1 MKVPIP
7 VSRLSGVGSIASR
20 VLAVVMLA
28 AVLLSACGDCPECES
43 ADCPFKCPPQKTCP
57 EFDVIAPD
65 LSCPLVD
72 IEAPPPCDEIVEQ
85 PEDIEDPKDTGPGKL
100 TVSLISSDTI
110 VSGIA
115 QFSAKVTAD
124 AAVMGVEFYVDTTR
138 IDTDLIPPYS
148 TTVNTSQFPDG
159 PHFVQVF
166 TASTDGLTASD
177 SKSITFDN
185 SPPLITKTVPA
196 ENDAVFFEDGPLHM
210 EMEVDD
216 VDAIK
221 NALFRANGLAVGEF
235 LAPPYFADVA
245 YESLFMD
252 INSLPKNVYLQ
263 FEATDYLQ
271 QKSEKAFNIMVRK
284 RHQWTYV
291 TLGEIWASAVR
302 YPNGNIVFGNNNN
315 RIYCLNPSGGKVW
328 EYTADGTIIVQPAL
342 DPGLDRAFFGTTA
355 GTVFAIDSGGSVAWT
370 KDISTPPGGALAYA
384 NGQLFVGGYAGKLYS
399 LNPGNGGEQWQVG
412 LPGYISAGVAVGVD
426 NKAYVGCQDN
436 KLYAVSNGSIQ
447 WSIPSAGEVWSTP
460 AIGPDQSVYFGS
472 NDGWVYAVTSAGGAK
487 WTEEITGQIWGRLLV
502 ASDGNVVVASTSKY
516 VTKLKADDGAVLWST
531 KTEGIS
537 YSSPVEGADGRLYI
551 GTTAGKI
558 FALNQDDGK
567 IKWTYTVGNS
577 IHATPLLVNEN
588 LYFGS
593 TDRNFYAI
601 YATPPN

>member
-1 MKVPIP
+1 MRASNLLVLMLCLFVVL
-7 VSRLSGVGSIASR
+7 VS
-20 VLAVVMLA
+20 A
-28 AVLLSACGDCPECES
+28 ACDDCPECES
-43 ADCPFKCPPQKTCP
+43 ADCPFKCPPAKQCP
-57 EFDVIAPD
+57 EFDVVTPD
-65 LSCPLVD
+65 ATCPLVD
-72 IEAPPPCDEIVEQ
+72 TEAPPPCKEIVEQ
-85 PEDIEDPKDTGPGKL
+85 PDEDVIEPVDAGPGLL
-100 TVSLISSDTI
+100 TVSLISDKTI

-115 QFSAKVTAD
+115 QFSAKVTAS

-185 SPPLITKTVPA
+185 SPPQITKTVPT
-196 ENDAVFFEDGPLHM
+196 EGDAVFFEDGPLHM

-221 NALFRANGLAVGEF
+221 NAIFRANGLEVGNF
-235 LAPPYFADVA
+235 LAPPFFADVN
-245 YESLFMD
+245 YEDLYMD
-252 INSLPKNVYLQ
+252 INSLPKNVYLL

-271 QKSEKAFNIMVRK
+271 QKSEKTFNIMVHK
-284 RHQWTYV
+284 RHQWTFV

-302 YPNGNIVFGNNNN
+302 FPDGNIVFGNNNN

-328 EYTADGTIIVQPAL
+328 EYTADGTIIVQPAM
-342 DPGLDRAFFGTTA
+342 DPGSGRAFFGTTA
-355 GTVFAIDSGGSVAWT
+355 GTVLAIDSGGSVAWN

-399 LNPGNGGEQWQVG
+399 LNPDNGGEQWQVS
-412 LPGYISAGVAVGVD
+412 LPGYVSAGVVVGVD
-426 NKAYVGCQDN
+426 SKAYVGCQDN
-436 KLYAVSNGSIQ
+436 NLYAISNGSIQ
-447 WSIPSAGEVWSTP
+447 WSIPTGGEVWSTA
-460 AIGPDQSVYFGS
+460 AIGPDQSIYFGS
-472 NDGWVYAVTSAGGAK
+472 NDGWVYAVTGSGGPK

-502 ASDGNVVVASTSKY
+502 ASDGNVIVASTSKY
-516 VTKLKADDGAVLWST
+516 VTKLKADDGAVIWST

-537 YSSPVEGADGRLYI
+537 YSSPVEGGDGTLYV

-558 FALNQDDGK
+558 FALNLEDGK
-567 IKWTYTVGNS
+567 IKWTYSVGNS
-577 IHATPLLVNEN
+577 IHATPLLVNN
-588 LYFGS
+588 SLYFGS

-601 YATPPN
+601 YALPPN